1 MTKSTIILAGM
12 ILAAALVASL
22 LTPHSSKGKLRENDT
37 LLRQQHDQLAE
48 LSAENQRLSNLI
60 LKIKT
65 NSSQA
70 EDRTAELAKLR
81 TKAESLRHQ
90 TNQLAKKLADGR
102 RFRLLRYL
110 PRRAGTAEPP
120 CWRFGL
126 VSVRPL
132 PE

>member
-102 RFRLLRYL
+102 RL
-110 PRRAGTAEPP
+110 AGAQ
-120 CWRFGL
+120 
-126 VSVRPL
+126 
-132 PE
+132 